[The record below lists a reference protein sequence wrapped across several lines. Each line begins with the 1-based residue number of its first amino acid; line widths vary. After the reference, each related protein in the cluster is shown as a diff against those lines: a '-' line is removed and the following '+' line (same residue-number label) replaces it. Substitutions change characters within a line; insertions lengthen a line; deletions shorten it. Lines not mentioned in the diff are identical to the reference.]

1 MDDLPV
7 ITLKR
12 LCREFDEYRIPYA
25 IIGGVAVSIRSTP
38 RYTKDVDAVVWVGEE
53 GWIEFLSH
61 ITKRGLRVRADDP
74 IRFARQNRLLLLTDE
89 DGVHIDLSF
98 GALPF
103 EEQMIRNA
111 EPIEVAEGCI
121 ASIATAEALVV
132 MKAIAWRPKDKQDIR
147 EIVTINPSLDWD
159 SVIESFTE
167 YADLL
172 ETPERVDDLRALIK
186 ESL

>member
-1 MDDLPV
+1 
-7 ITLKR
+7 
-12 LCREFDEYRIPYA
+12 
-25 IIGGVAVSIRSTP
+25 
-38 RYTKDVDAVVWVGEE
+38 
-53 GWIEFLSH
+53 
-61 ITKRGLRVRADDP
+61 
-74 IRFARQNRLLLLTDE
+74 
-89 DGVHIDLSF
+89 
-98 GALPF
+98 
-103 EEQMIRNA
+103 
-111 EPIEVAEGCI
+111 
-121 ASIATAEALVV
+121 LVV